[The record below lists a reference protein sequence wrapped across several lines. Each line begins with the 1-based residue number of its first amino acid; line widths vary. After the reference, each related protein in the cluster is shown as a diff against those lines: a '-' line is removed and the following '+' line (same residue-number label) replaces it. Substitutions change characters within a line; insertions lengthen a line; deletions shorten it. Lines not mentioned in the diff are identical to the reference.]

1 MFNSSQNNRDYG
13 KCCAIESSERC
24 GCQRFI
30 ALNNGKTCEV
40 CNHHYGYH
48 EDKEENRLLSNRQ
61 RVSTL
66 DELYTQ
72 SNNSNI
78 TQTFDNQET
87 DTSLSTNSVLNQL
100 LAGRALEEQS
110 IANELSKTFAQS
122 RLVNNNQLF
131 DLSLQ
136 MNRNKR
142 RKHVEIKP
150 KIKEMCVTV
159 IVLPD
164 VGPQLKMPTIIQ
176 PRYEKI
182 RDAGLI
188 KDITF
193 KETDNIIQKIESNFP
208 ALADR
213 EWTFRS
219 TSTNHTT
226 VEYVLTDEVTLN
238 FALIKRLLVNRT
250 KLYLSPKYLPIQLP
264 QEEDTQLEWVDIEVD
279 DDSLRMQQT
288 LRHTSRTG
296 VDANMSHMIPLSYN
310 SSSATTSTATTEIS
324 TSYIN
329 DSSAATASESATST
343 LTILDSTNPINTP
356 LLRSTGRTSGSTIRS
371 DESLVEI
378 TEIDSSD
385 FYKNKNKNVDNFI
398 QEILTQLQVDNCISG
413 MNMIKI
419 ENTIDVVDN
428 IMDWI
433 KHTTDVDLLKKP
445 FISVTSERVAD
456 AGGVFLH
463 VIQKFWDQIKD
474 YKFGDCGNTKL
485 FDTRKLLFWCLIHDG
500 AWPHWI
506 DNFHFK
512 FIFEMEIDYIQV
524 IENLQPNVYKI
535 IEKILD
541 YEEELKL
548 GMIEEANLLSSTNN
562 KMDIAQFIAKFEIED
577 SRISQLNDLK
587 KGFDVFKIVEIIKM
601 NIFDITWN
609 DFKKKLYKVVIS
621 ESDLLE
627 QFDTKMN
634 IKRIEG
640 KVMRETCYL
649 VFFDYLRSLK
659 IPLDRKNVLR
669 FICGRISIP
678 LPDHQKIQIKWKNSG
693 SKEQQLLRIPHAK
706 TCMRTIWLSDNYEE
720 NEIEIFRQ
728 DLKIALEQS
737 INNGFCD

>member
-279 DDSLRMQQT
+279 DDSLR
-288 LRHTSRTG
+288 
-296 VDANMSHMIPLSYN
+296 
-310 SSSATTSTATTEIS
+310 
-324 TSYIN
+324 
-329 DSSAATASESATST
+329 
-343 LTILDSTNPINTP
+343 
-356 LLRSTGRTSGSTIRS
+356 STGRTSGSTIRS

-548 GMIEEANLLSSTNN
+548 GMIE
-562 KMDIAQFIAKFEIED
+562 MDIAQFIAKFEIED

-587 KGFDVFKIVEIIKM
+587 KGFDVFKIVE
-601 NIFDITWN
+601 
-609 DFKKKLYKVVIS
+609 KKLYKVVIS

>member
-474 YKFGDCGNTKL
+474 YKFGDCGNTKRIKTGNDRGL
-485 FDTRKLLFWCLIHDG
+485 GEW
-500 AWPHWI
+500 A
-506 DNFHFK
+506 
-512 FIFEMEIDYIQV
+512 IQH
-524 IENLQPNVYKI
+524 ELQ
-535 IEKILD
+535 
-541 YEEELKL
+541 
-548 GMIEEANLLSSTNN
+548 EANLLSSTNN

>member
-1 MFNSSQNNRDYG
+1 MFNSSQSNRDYG

-131 DLSLQ
+131 D
-136 MNRNKR
+136 
-142 RKHVEIKP
+142 P
-150 KIKEMCVTV
+150 MCVTV

-164 VGPQLKMPTIIQ
+164 VGPQLKTPTITQ

-296 VDANMSHMIPLSYN
+296 VDANVSHMIPLSYN

-385 FYKNKNKNVDNFI
+385 F
-398 QEILTQLQVDNCISG
+398 
-413 MNMIKI
+413 IKIKIKII

-433 KHTTDVDLLKKP
+433 KHATDVDLLKKP

-463 VIQKFWDQIKD
+463 VTQKFWDQIRD

-485 FDTRKLLFWCLIHDG
+485 FDISHETYLVIANPLTIYKKTLKLIGKLLFWCLIHDG

-512 FIFEMEIDYIQV
+512 FIFEMEINYIQV

-535 IEKILD
+535 IEKIVD
-541 YEEELKL
+541 YEEELKP
-548 GMIEEANLLSSTNN
+548 GMIE
-562 KMDIAQFIAKFEIED
+562 AKFEIED

-587 KGFDVFKIVEIIKM
+587 KDNQDEH
-601 NIFDITWN
+601 FDITWN
-609 DFKKKLYKVVIS
+609 DFEKKLYKVVIS

-649 VFFDYLRSLK
+649 LFFDYLRSLK
-659 IPLDRKNVLR
+659 IPLDRQNVLR